1 MFIFFIFKFIY
12 HKSSKSMKNQSL
24 LTRRNK
30 KSNKKW
36 YNLLRMNGVWKPC
49 QGLHHSLGSKHCEWK
64 LPNHVNLYMS
74 LTSHVV
80 FHRILNSSSDVQIK
94 VILQSY
100 QSHYVFISCSYHSLK
115 ILLLTQRTHYHGYL
129 MLTHS
134 SVKTQSNVHLNFLH
148 ILADRVQNF
157 FTFIFLQNVFTT
169 ITSN

>member
-1 MFIFFIFKFIY
+1 MI
-12 HKSSKSMKNQSL
+12 
-24 LTRRNK
+24 
-30 KSNKKW
+30 
-36 YNLLRMNGVWKPC
+36 
-49 QGLHHSLGSKHCEWK
+49 CEV
-64 LPNHVNLYMS
+64 LN
-74 LTSHVV
+74 VV

-169 ITSN
+169 ITSNLNFNNT